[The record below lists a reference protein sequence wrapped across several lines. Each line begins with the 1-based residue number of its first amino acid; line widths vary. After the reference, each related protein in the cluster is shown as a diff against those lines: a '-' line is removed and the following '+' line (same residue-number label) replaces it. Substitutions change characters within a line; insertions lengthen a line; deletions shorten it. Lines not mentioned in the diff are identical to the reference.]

1 MKGYIIDENQLYKE
15 TADYQGAEWL
25 HFESPSDEEI
35 SYLTNELGIPEDFVT
50 DAFDYYE
57 VPRQEVF
64 ETESGEKVSLLL
76 VLYPHTKYRFDAYR
90 EYDTLPLSII
100 FVGKK
105 IITVCSSN
113 VPFLEKV
120 ITNESIKPGTN
131 NHIFLDLLWEL
142 TNSYLDKIA
151 DIDRTID
158 GMERNIINTT
168 KNEAFYKLI
177 AIHKNLVYFETGI
190 LENHK
195 LFRKLHD
202 KDVFAEDEKGS
213 NFLHDIQ
220 VISNQASIM
229 VKESTEMIDHLS
241 EVFSSVI
248 SNNLNNIMKFL
259 TSFSIVLTIPTIIG
273 SFWGMNVA
281 LPIEKNPWAFIILL
295 GLSVLISVVVFLW
308 LKRKDYM

>member
-1 MKGYIIDENQLYKE
+1 MKGYTIDDNQLYQE
-15 TADYQGAEWL
+15 TTDYHRAEWL
-25 HFESPSDEEI
+25 HFESPSEEEI
-35 SYLTNELGIPEDFVT
+35 NYLTHELGIPVDFVT

-57 VPRQEVF
+57 VPRQETVV
-64 ETESGEKVSLLL
+64 TKTGEKVSLLL

-90 EYDTLPLSII
+90 EYETLPLSII
-100 FVGKK
+100 FFGKK
-105 IITVCSSN
+105 MITVCSSN

-120 ITNESIKPGTN
+120 ISNDSTKQGT

-142 TNSYLDKIA
+142 TNAYLDKIA

-158 GMERNIINTT
+158 DMERNIINTT

-190 LENHK
+190 FENHK
-195 LFRKLHD
+195 LFKRMHE
-202 KDVFAEDEKGS
+202 KDIFAEDERGRE
-213 NFLHDIQ
+213 FLHDIR

-273 SFWGMNVA
+273 SFWGMNVD
-281 LPIEKNPWAFIILL
+281 LPIDKSPWAFLIML
-295 GLSVLISVVVFLW
+295 GISALISIIVFLW

>member
-1 MKGYIIDENQLYKE
+1 MKGYKINANQQYNE
-15 TADYQGAEWL
+15 TTDYQNVDWL
-25 HFESPSDEEI
+25 HFESPSEEEI
-35 SYLTNELGIPEDFVT
+35 DFLTKELGIPEDFIT

-57 VPRQEVF
+57 VPRHEAIQ
-64 ETESGEKVSLLL
+64 TESGEKISLLL
-76 VLYPHTKYRFDAYR
+76 VLYPHIKYRFDAYR
-90 EYDTLPLSII
+90 EYETLPLSII
-100 FVGKK
+100 FVGEK
-105 IITVCSSN
+105 IITICSGN

-120 ITNESIKPGTN
+120 INNQMTKQGVG

-142 TNSYLDKIA
+142 TNSYLEKID
-151 DIDRTID
+151 DIDRTINN
-158 GMERNIINTT
+158 MERNIVNTT

-195 LFRKLHD
+195 LFRKLHE
-202 KDVFAEDEKGS
+202 KEVFSEDEKGRD
-213 NFLHDIQ
+213 FLHDIR

-229 VKESTEMIDHLS
+229 VKESTKMIDHLS

-248 SNNLNNIMKFL
+248 SNNLNNVMKFL

-273 SFWGMNVA
+273 SFWGMNVG
-281 LPIEKNPWAFIILL
+281 LPIEKNTWAFLILL
-295 GLSVLISVVVFLW
+295 GFSILISVIVFLW